1 MIKAALHV
9 HLSEPL
15 FIHLESGTTQL
26 WGCCENETSLCYAGG
41 ERCVRCAP
49 FRPQGRFLRK
59 DSSAHQAP
67 PPACRLWW
75 WPSAWL
81 THLSRWTLSLHVLQI
96 LLHHFHRGH
105 MRCMRSFPC
114 TSS

>member
-49 FRPQGRFLRK
+49 FRPQGRFLSPPGPSTSLQTLVVAISLA
-59 DSSAHQAP
+59 DSP
-67 PPACRLWW
+67 
-75 WPSAWL
+75 
-81 THLSRWTLSLHVLQI
+81 
-96 LLHHFHRGH
+96 F
-105 MRCMRSFPC
+105 
-114 TSS
+114 